1 MPKETIATDVTIEQ
15 SAVTATAATA
25 KSATIITGDTF
36 DFTVGVEVMDG
47 PTKAAYYRVRRAALV
62 RGDAALLPEGKKLS
76 RREIEE
82 IIGGELGAVEGPR
95 PCCV

>member
-1 MPKETIATDVTIEQ
+1 MSKVTTTNDETIAQ
-15 SAVTATAATA
+15 SAVTTTVATA
-25 KSATIITGDTF
+25 KAATITTGDTF

-62 RGDAALLPEGKKLS
+62 RGDAALLPEGKKLT